1 MVSVIKNEIMK
12 IISIGYKFFLMLI
25 GLFLL
30 APFAEGQH
38 HKVEPSEGKNIFLS
52 IMDTMM
58 KRMDSAQLSGVVETD
73 FLIQMIPHHKAAIAM
88 ADYEISHGK
97 DFDMLQLAK
106 SIAAE
111 QTNEVQLMN
120 LLLQH
125 INKVKTKVSP
135 GYQNQVMQAM
145 NSMMN
150 AMPENELLNNNTVD
164 EAFALVM
171 LPHHRA
177 AIDMAKA
184 VINFSEDVQ
193 INAFAKNIISS
204 ENIEIEQM
212 TSFTNDAK

>member
-1 MVSVIKNEIMK
+1 MK
-12 IISIGYKFFLMLI
+12 IISKAYKFFLMLI

-38 HKVEPSEGKNIFLS
+38 HKVEPSEGKNIFLA

-58 KRMDSAQLSGVVETD
+58 MRMDGAQLSGVVETD

-111 QTNEVQLMN
+111 QTSQVQLMK
-120 LLLQH
+120 LLLQR
-125 INKVKTKVSP
+125 NYKMQTKLNP
-135 GYQNQVMQAM
+135 GYHELILQAM
-145 NSMMN
+145 NTMMA
-150 AMPENELLNNNTVD
+150 AMPGNDMLNTNTVD
-164 EAFALVM
+164 KAFALMM

-184 VINFSEDVQ
+184 VMKFSEDKQ
-193 INAFAKNIISS
+193 INAFAKDIISS
-204 ENIEIEQM
+204 EEIEIEQM
-212 TSFTNDAK
+212 TLFIK

>member
-1 MVSVIKNEIMK
+1 MNINFNRFIL
-12 IISIGYKFFLMLI
+12 ILI
-25 GLFLL
+25 GVFLF
-30 APFAEGQH
+30 APGADGQE
-38 HKVEPSEGKNIFLS
+38 HKVALPGRGNIFLE

-58 KRMDSAQLSGVVETD
+58 ERMESAQLSGIAETD
-73 FLIQMIPHHKAAIAM
+73 FLIQMIPHHEAAIAM

-135 GYQNQVMQAM
+135 GYHDLVMQAM

-164 EAFALVM
+164 KAFALVM

-184 VINFSEDVQ
+184 VMKFSGDKQ
-193 INAFAKNIISS
+193 INAFAKDIISS
-204 ENIEIEQM
+204 EEIEIEQM
-212 TSFTNDAK
+212 TSFIK